1 MAIVAD
7 GGGFSMEYMLIS
19 KADFRD
25 LVKRLIQRDGEVNG
39 VVRKGTAFSY
49 GTLENADD
57 LCLDYD
63 ETILPPKKFYLPVK
77 EVLLTFKPKDPA
89 SYHEVVDTTPQII
102 IGVHP
107 WDLVAIALLDKAFS
121 MGESDVNYLAR
132 RRNSIL
138 VGIYPTRPNRHR
150 FSSSMISNEH
160 YQVADLMLV
169 DMGDDS
175 YGVEVVT
182 EAGNELIKKST
193 AVPAAGETLV
203 KMEERKWAV
212 KDEVVLSIPKADLP
226 EFLERRQTSQ
236 VLTRRGD
243 KCFSCGSCVLVCP
256 TCYCFHVNEEVD
268 LSLQAGRRVR
278 SWDGCMIEGFALA
291 AGGHNFRET
300 AANRLR
306 HRIMRKGK
314 YIPEHFGMTGCV
326 GCGRCAHACVAG
338 IASPAEIINEMN
350 RSIYLPEVATI
361 IRAEPM
367 TDKDRFFEFELEE
380 RELGHKPGQFVEL
393 SIPGIGEAPF
403 SVSSSPTKKG
413 SFEMLIRNVGK
424 VTSFIHRLG
433 PGDKVGLRGP
443 FGTHFAVERFK
454 GKDLLFISGG
464 LGLAPLRSA
473 INFVLDKRGDY
484 GDIIILSGARDPSQ
498 RLFTEEIERWKKVPG
513 ITFLETVDK
522 GDETWQGN
530 TGVITTLFPQIRD
543 RIDAKSTKAFIV
555 GPPVMYKFVIR
566 ELEDMGLD
574 DSDIIVSL
582 ERRMECGV
590 GKCGHCQIEGVYV
603 CQEGPVFTYDSI
615 KDLMEAL

>member
-1 MAIVAD
+1 
-7 GGGFSMEYMLIS
+7 MEYMLIS
-19 KADFRD
+19 KSDFRD
-25 LVKRLIQRDGEVNG
+25 LVKRLIQGNREVNG
-39 VVRKGTAFSY
+39 VVRKDSAFSY
-49 GTLENADD
+49 ATLESADD

-63 ETILPPKKFYLPVK
+63 ETVLPPKKFFLPVK
-77 EVLLTFKPKDPA
+77 DVLLTFRPKDPA
-89 SYHEVVDTTPQII
+89 SYHQVIDTTRRII
-102 IGVHP
+102 IGIHP
-107 WDLVAIALLDKAFS
+107 WDLAAIALLDKAFS
-121 MGESDVNYLAR
+121 TGESDVNYLAR

-138 VGIYPTRPNRHR
+138 VGIYPTRPSRHR
-150 FSSSMISNEH
+150 FSNSMISGEH
-160 YQVADLMLV
+160 YQAADLMLV
-169 DMGDDS
+169 DMGDDF

-182 EAGNELIKKST
+182 EAGNGLIKRSR
-193 AVPAAGETLV
+193 AVPAARDTLE
-203 KMEERKWAV
+203 KMEERKRAV
-212 KDEVVLSIPKADLP
+212 RDEMALSIPRGDLP
-226 EFLERRQTSQ
+226 GFLERQQTSP
-236 VLTRRGD
+236 VLGRRGD

-268 LSLQAGRRVR
+268 LSLQAGRRAR

-314 YIPEHFGMTGCV
+314 YIPEHFGMVGCV
-326 GCGRCAHACVAG
+326 GCGRCAHACVAE

-350 RSIYLPEVATI
+350 SSLYLPEVATI
-361 IRAEPM
+361 IKTEPM
-367 TDKDRFFEFELEE
+367 TERDRFFELQLEG
-380 RELGHKPGQFVEL
+380 RELGHRPGQFAEL

-403 SVSSSPTKKG
+403 SISSSPTKKG
-413 SFEMLIRNVGK
+413 GFEMLIRNVGK
-424 VTSFIHRLG
+424 VTAFIHRLE

-443 FGTHFAVERFK
+443 FGSHFAVERFK
-454 GKDLLFISGG
+454 RKDLLFISGG

-473 INFVLDKRGDY
+473 INFVLDNRGDY

-498 RLFTEEIERWKKVPG
+498 RLFTQEVERWRDAPG
-513 ITFLETVDK
+513 TTFLETVDR
-522 GDETWQGN
+522 GDENWQGN

-543 RIDAKSTKAFIV
+543 RIDPGNTKAFIV
-555 GPPVMYKFVIR
+555 GPPVMYRFVIR

-574 DSDIIVSL
+574 DADIIVSL